1 MRIKRVTIYSF
12 TEAGSHLEV
21 HLLGKLEQEGY
32 VCAGYTVERFAERER
47 LQALKSGWK
56 EQIGASWGES
66 ALVFIGAAGI
76 AIRAVAPY
84 IKDKFTDP
92 PIIVL
97 DERGTFVIP
106 LLSGHVGGGVELA
119 NILAEHTGGRA
130 VITTATDVQGKF
142 AVDVFA
148 TQNRLVIT
156 SREEA
161 KRISAGIL
169 DQKTTGIFSEF
180 ELSGDVPEGL
190 ILCSREEELENYYGK
205 IIICQKKPKEE
216 KRGVLY
222 LLPKNLYVG
231 MGCRKGVPEKIL
243 EAELNKVLIENGF
256 VREQICALGSIDL
269 KKDEAGLLELAKMLG
284 AEFCTYPAEA
294 LQNIS
299 IVSASSEF
307 VKQVTGVDNV
317 CERAAKKMCPD
328 GILVQEKV
336 CLNQCTVAIVSSAF
350 SANFSKQEE
359 EKKQ

>member
-1 MRIKRVTIYSF
+1 MRTKRVAIYSF
-12 TEAGSHLEV
+12 TEAGSHLEI
-21 HLLGKLEQEGY
+21 HLLRKLEQEGY
-32 VCAGYTVERFAERER
+32 VCTGYTVARFAEHEN

-56 EQIGASWGES
+56 EQIGRTWGES

-76 AIRAVAPY
+76 AIRVIAPY

-92 PIIVL
+92 PILVL
-97 DERGTFVIP
+97 DEKGIFVIP

-119 NILAEHTGGRA
+119 NILAAHTGGRA
-130 VITTATDVQGKF
+130 VITTATDVQEKF

-180 ELSGDVPEGL
+180 ELSGDIPEEL
-190 ILCSREEELENYYGK
+190 ILCSREEELENCYGK
-205 IIICQKKPKEE
+205 IMICQKKPKEE
-216 KRGVLY
+216 KKGILY

-231 MGCRKGVPEKIL
+231 MGCRRGVPEKLL
-243 EAELNKVLIENGF
+243 EEELNKVLTGNGL

-269 KKDEAGLLELAKMLG
+269 KKDEEGLLELAKLLG
-284 AEFCTYPAEA
+284 IEFCTYPAEV
-294 LQNIS
+294 LQKIS
-299 IVSASSEF
+299 TVSASSEF
-307 VKQVTGVDNV
+307 VRQVTGVDNV

-328 GILVQEKV
+328 GILVQKKV
-336 CLNQCTVAIVSSAF
+336 GLNQCTVAIVRSVF
-350 SANFSKQEE
+350 RVNFSRQEE
-359 EKKQ
+359 EKK